1 MTKNDKNFTGLTRL
15 QKDAVAAVV
24 ATKTYKEAAELA
36 GASESSVYKWMR
48 DPIFRAAV
56 LERENGLRA
65 ASGRRL
71 ARDAQSSLDVI
82 YNIMLDGDNPA
93 GLRLQAA
100 KAWQDYLIKTG
111 DITELED
118 RVTKLE
124 AKQYDRQ
131 TD

>member
-1 MTKNDKNFTGLTRL
+1 MTKNDKKITGLTRL

-24 ATKTYKEAAELA
+24 ATKTYKEAAALA
-36 GASESSVYKWMR
+36 ECSESSVYKWMNN
-48 DPIFRAAV
+48 PTFRAAV

-82 YNIMLDGDNPA
+82 YNIMADEDNPA

-111 DITELED
+111 DITDLEN

-124 AKQYDRQ
+124 AKRYDK
-131 TD
+131 

>member
-1 MTKNDKNFTGLTRL
+1 MTKNDKKNTGLTRL
-15 QKDAVAAVV
+15 QKDAVTAVV
-24 ATKTYKEAAELA
+24 ASKTYKEAAELA
-36 GASESSVYKWMR
+36 GCSESSVYKWMKN
-48 DPIFRAAV
+48 PVFRAAV

-82 YNIMLDGDNPA
+82 HNIMTDEGNPA

-111 DITELED
+111 DITQLED

-124 AKQYDRQ
+124 AKQHDR
-131 TD
+131 